1 MFDFK
6 KPVSTSGLVSWG
18 TPEDVG
24 CKTLEGSPE
33 LFGSIALG
41 SLETPIMA
49 GLYKATKGKFE
60 IPYPFHEHACV
71 LEGEVALTDESGETR
86 VFGPGDSW
94 IVRKGETV
102 IWDVRSDYVLKSF
115 FTTTIDVDE

>member
-6 KPVSTSGLVSWG
+6 KPVDTDGLASWG
-18 TPEDVG
+18 SPEDVG
-24 CKTLEGSPE
+24 CRTIEGKPE
-33 LFGSIALG
+33 LFGDVRLG
-41 SLETPIMA
+41 SFDAPVMA

-60 IPYPFHEHACV
+60 IPYPFHEHVCV

-94 IVRKGETV
+94 IVRKGDTV
-102 IWDVRSDYVLKSF
+102 IWDVRSDFVMKSF
-115 FTTTIDVDE
+115 FVATVDAG